1 MYNADDFYK
10 MFMKQIDKESGR
22 NDEPNKFYSELNNE
36 EESWDGLAISV
47 YDLYFSLMKVGFS
60 KEQAFELTK
69 LITYKSID

>member
-10 MFMKQIDKESGR
+10 MFMKQVDKESNR
-22 NDEPNKFYSELNNE
+22 NDEPNKFYSELNDE
-36 EESWDGLAISV
+36 PKGWDGLTNSLH
-47 YDLYFSLMKVGFS
+47 DLYFSLMKVGFS